1 MGETSRASS
10 KLLHGGLR
18 YLETGQFRLVGKAL
32 HARTDW
38 LELAPHLCHRLEMLL
53 PMYRD
58 KGRSQFTISAGIRI
72 YDVLAMGSGFPRAR
86 VLKPSEVLALQPG
99 LSPDGLVGAWAFF
112 DAQMD
117 DSRPGQLGDRAV
129 LRPGRRAGHRSRGP
143 RPRRARRLRSHRQR
157 HRPLGH
163 AVARDRCPASRATPL
178 DWVRGSHIVL
188 DRVCPAAM
196 LLEVP
201 GSSRIF
207 FVLPYQ
213 GRTLV
218 GTTEVRQSGPNN
230 PGPSEDEIRYLLDA
244 HNHYL
249 TARRHA
255 LRRGR
260 GLLGRAAA
268 AAQRRQP
275 LRSHPRMGLRTHRQ
289 GAPHLRRQMDHRQAP
304 GRRSR
309 HTGSCNDQ
317 TPRYTVHPS
326 AIVDDGAQIGEGSR
340 VWHFA
345 HVCAGARIGKG
356 VSLGQNVFVGNKVV
370 IGDQCK
376 VQNNVSVYDNVTL
389 EEGVFCGPSMVFTN
403 VYNPRSLIE
412 RKSEYRDTLVKRGA
426 TLGANCTI
434 VCGTTIGEFAFI
446 GAGAVI
452 NKDVKP
458 YALMVGVPAR
468 QIGWM
473 SEYGEQDPAAGERPG
488 RIHLPAH
495 GRPLCPQ
502 RQHVTRLGDLSHAT
516 EPFTAKVRSTSPP
529 RSA

>member
-1 MGETSRASS
+1 MEVAVVGAGIVGACTAWALARQGVEVTLYERKQPMGETSRASS

-99 LSPDGLVGAWAFF
+99 LSADGLVGAWAFF

-117 DSRPGQLGDRAV
+117 DYALGNWVIEQFRQLGGELVTDFEVRDLAV
-129 LRPGRRAGHRSRGP
+129 LDGFDRIVNATGPWAMQLRETMPGKPSY
-143 RPRRARRLRSHRQR
+143 
-157 HRPLGH
+157 
-163 AVARDRCPASRATPL
+163 TL

-207 FVLPYQ
+207 FVLPYK

-249 TARRHA
+249 AP
-255 LRRGR
+255 
-260 GLLGRAAA
+260 AAMRCDVVEA
-268 AAQRRQP
+268 FSGVRP
-275 LRSHPRMGLRTHRQ
+275 LLRSADNPSKATREWAFERTGNVLHIY
-289 GAPHLRRQMDHRQAP
+289 G
-304 GRRSR
+304 
-309 HTGSCNDQ
+309 
-317 TPRYTVHPS
+317 
-326 AIVDDGAQIGEGSR
+326 
-340 VWHFA
+340 
-345 HVCAGARIGKG
+345 GKW
-356 VSLGQNVFVGNKVV
+356 
-370 IGDQCK
+370 
-376 VQNNVSVYDNVTL
+376 T
-389 EEGVFCGPSMVFTN
+389 
-403 VYNPRSLIE
+403 
-412 RKSEYRDTLVKRGA
+412 
-426 TLGANCTI
+426 
-434 VCGTTIGEFAFI
+434 
-446 GAGAVI
+446 
-452 NKDVKP
+452 
-458 YALMVGVPAR
+458 
-468 QIGWM
+468 
-473 SEYGEQDPAAGERPG
+473 
-488 RIHLPAH
+488 
-495 GRPLCPQ
+495 
-502 RQHVTRLGDLSHAT
+502 
-516 EPFTAKVRSTSPP
+516 TAKLQGDEAANRILQ
-529 RSA
+529 